1 MDTWRYI
8 AFLRIEIQRFVI
20 IVKWLFVNIIYL
32 KLFYLF
38 PFYEELEVLVSL
50 FSNIPRHIQSSKTIH
65 REKVC
70 IKVVLMSHESSC
82 KIYNCNLYLFLCKF
96 TITIFL
102 ITIPL
107 VKNMSIDYHICWQ
120 PFSALSI
127 ILWSVKVAVTN
138 MYRIDH
144 MSQGTK

>member
-65 REKVC
+65 RERVC
-70 IKVVLMSHESSC
+70 IKVVPMSHESSC
-82 KIYNCNLYLFLCKF
+82 NIHNCILLLCKF
-96 TITIFL
+96 TINFFK
-102 ITIPL
+102 ITIAL